1 MEQFVIN
8 ALLPRLVIGLK
19 EDVKVEDLEDK
30 EINEEAKLTA
40 IESA

>member
-30 EINEEAKLTA
+30 EIIEEAKLTA